1 MDKQA
6 FWKWLILVALVCVS
20 IALIVPPK
28 EKIRLGLDLKGGVS
42 FVCTVDRQKI
52 EDDVARR
59 SKGATA
65 EELEK
70 EVDDALDG
78 AQQRALEVLRTRLNG
93 LGIAEPSIVGKAD
106 RIEIQ
111 LPGIDEAKRDDA
123 KASIEDIG
131 FLEFRLVHPR
141 NDVLVDRL
149 LDGGQAPE
157 GYRITTVNG
166 QAYYRMR
173 TPDADAAARSFEE
186 TRELLGSFGVPGP
199 EYEFMLMADVV
210 ENTPV
215 LRPFFVLRDGELE
228 SRHLKNARPETD
240 NYGGPAVGLTFT
252 AKGAKVFASVTAA
265 NIDRQLAIVV
275 DGSLYSAP
283 NIQVAIPDG
292 RAQITGSFN
301 SVEAQRLVNVLRSG
315 ALPTKVKIV
324 EEHFVAPSLGEDS
337 INRGV
342 KAIVLGGTC
351 VLLFMLVYYMACG
364 VVANLALVLN
374 IVLLPVGMVLVAGLL
389 GAGGGTVKS
398 GAIQL
403 PTLTLPGIAG
413 ILLTIGMAVDA
424 NVLIFE
430 RIREE
435 QKSGKRLWNAIQAG
449 YDRAFIT
456 ILDANVTTLM
466 TGVILFVFGSGPIR
480 GFAVTLCGGIIIS
493 MYTALVVTKMFFALF
508 AEKGHIKSLRMLS
521 VVKDD
526 INIDFVGK
534 RKFAGVLSLSVIVIC
549 AVVMI
554 ARGIKNP
561 SSVLGYDFTG
571 GTSITLSFTSGEQ
584 ASTGEVEA
592 TLLAAGIENPVI
604 QYERNLDSAV
614 DTRLQIKTG
623 FAKIGDQAPREIIKT
638 ALPAAYPAANYEAI
652 AEDEIGPQI
661 GAELKKSAFISIIIA
676 LAGII
681 LYISWRFE
689 FGFALGAIVALAHD
703 VLVTLGLFTL
713 LGNQIS
719 LPIVAALLTIV
730 GYSVNDTI
738 VVFDR
743 IREDLRLEKKRTFKE
758 ICNLS
763 INQTLSRTILT
774 SFTTLITVV
783 MLLIF
788 GGGAIFDFALALFI
802 GVLVGTYS
810 SIFVATPIVLLWHR
824 DKKPELS
831 AVASKT
837 A

>member
-6 FWKWLILVALVCVS
+6 FWKWLILAALVCVS
-20 IALIVPPK
+20 ITLIVPPK

-59 SKGATA
+59 SKGAT
-65 EELEK
+65 EEQLKDKVE
-70 EVDDALDG
+70 DALKG
-78 AQQRALEVLRTRLNG
+78 AQQRALEVLRTRLNS

-111 LPGIDEAKRDDA
+111 LPGINEAKRDDA

-141 NDVLVDRL
+141 NAVLVKRV
-149 LDGGQAPE
+149 LDAGQAPA
-157 GYRITTVNG
+157 GYRITTVSG
-166 QAYYRMR
+166 QAYFRALAV
-173 TPDADAAARSFEE
+173 DDSAAELTIEE
-186 TRELLGSFGVPGP
+186 TRERLGGFAVPGP
-199 EYEFMLMADVV
+199 EYEFMLMEDVV
-210 ENTPV
+210 ENSEV

-228 SRHLKNARPETD
+228 SRHLKNARIDTD
-240 NYGGPAVGLTFT
+240 PYGGPAVGLTFT

-292 RAQITGSFN
+292 RAQITGSFT

-324 EEHFVAPSLGEDS
+324 EEHFVAPSLGKDS
-337 INRGV
+337 IDRGV
-342 KAIVLGGTC
+342 KAIVLGGSC
-351 VLLFMLVYYMACG
+351 VLIFMLVYYMACG

-374 IVLLPVGMVLVAGLL
+374 MVLLPVGMVLVAGLL
-389 GAGGGTVKS
+389 GAGGGTVKG
-398 GAIQL
+398 GAVQL
-403 PTLTLPGIAG
+403 PVLTLPGIAG

-435 QKSGKRLWNAIQAG
+435 QKSGKRLWNAILAG

-508 AEKGHIKSLRMLS
+508 AEKGHLKNLRMLS

-526 INIDFVGK
+526 IHVDFVGK
-534 RKFAGVLSLSVIVIC
+534 RKFAGAFSLAVIVVC

-554 ARGIKNP
+554 GRGIKNP

-571 GTSITLSFTSGEQ
+571 GTSITLSFTPDAQ
-584 ASTGEVEA
+584 ATTGEVEEA
-592 TLLAAGIENPVI
+592 LREAGIVNPVI
-604 QYERNLDSAV
+604 QYERNLDSKV
-614 DTRLQIKTG
+614 DTGLQIKTG
-623 FAKIGDQAPREIIKT
+623 YAKVGEQAPLEIIKR
-638 ALPAAYPAANYEAI
+638 ALPAAFPAANYVPL
-652 AEDEIGPQI
+652 AEDKIGPQI
-661 GAELKKSAFISIIIA
+661 GDELKRSAFISIIIA

-681 LYISWRFE
+681 IYISWRFE
-689 FGFALGAIVALAHD
+689 FGFAIGAIVALAHD
-703 VLVTLGLFTL
+703 VLVTVGLFTL
-713 LGNQIS
+713 LGHQIS

-743 IREDLRLEKKRTFKE
+743 IREDLRLEKKKTFKE

-783 MLLIF
+783 MLLVF

-837 A
+837 T